1 MMAHSA
7 ASYQH
12 VVERRNSRGRTEPHV
27 LLNMFVGRAGI
38 LLMELFE
45 SVPTDVLDVEWVSS
59 SSHHSK
65 TVWVARLN
73 GMVERRATALRG
85 SEAAAMGVLAKLIIE
100 LVELATLPLE
110 LDEEYNRTSNVTLAP
125 LHRLALMSTRESVA
139 VVSSQSVVTSIHA
152 MRAYLNALGLEN
164 EAWHLAT
171 DALLNHVR
179 FWQDGLFDPSVMSH
193 ALPTSAVTSVAAA
206 DETSD
211 VESDYE
217 HDEQENGLDAEE
229 NVPEDDASLLCK
241 ICLTKRVTTVLI
253 PCGHALA
260 CNSCAMRAMSRDAR
274 CPSCRAGVARVQRLF
289 LS

>member
-100 LVELATLPLE
+100 LVELATLPLA

-260 CNSCAMRAMSRDAR
+260 CNSCAMRAKHEHMTHCTCAR
-274 CPSCRAGVARVQRLF
+274 CTLRAKRE
-289 LS
+289 